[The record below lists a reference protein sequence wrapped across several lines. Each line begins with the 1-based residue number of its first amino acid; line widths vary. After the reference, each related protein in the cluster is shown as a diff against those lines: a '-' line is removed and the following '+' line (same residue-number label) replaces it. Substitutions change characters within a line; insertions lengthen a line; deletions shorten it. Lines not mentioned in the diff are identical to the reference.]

1 MIFNELD
8 SKNSDNIQ
16 QKPKRSRDGCQN
28 CKEGRIK
35 CDKTKPICKV
45 CQRKGL
51 NCDYSKKLMWISVDK
66 TDSRHPSF
74 KNKRTSTKSSLPKE
88 SLNNGDTST
97 IAYTNTRPGKAPDDP
112 DNIDA
117 VASKSV
123 PSIIS
128 VNRIEELDMLDT
140 TEEYEL
146 LSPSR
151 SRQNSETGSR
161 NPSIISTSSNGEP
174 DEGNVI
180 DEEYIDHLSKDFS
193 EGVQLD
199 LDTISHHGL
208 MKLDHQRI
216 IEAQKNFSSNFQSFP
231 REISNIF
238 QSKDTQNIF
247 SHYLFVTC
255 VALDPLNGSGPQNIS
270 EKFFVPVA
278 VNDPATLHGI
288 LSISA
293 SQLSFSNPEYKR
305 LSLLH
310 KSLSYKHLYALLKD
324 DKESVSLNALSAII
338 CHLSI
343 EIIQS
348 GLQNWPF
355 HIKALRKIVQER
367 KKRKL
372 KGDQL
377 TWFLYL
383 RIARYDNFATLTTG
397 EKPLFKE
404 FNSNDFKSFHPLIQN
419 FDGIFGCPTTV
430 LFFCS
435 ELTYIGRTIFDI
447 TKIGGFNSLKEHLES
462 LGYNEACLQ
471 KRLMKLLKREKSSIN
486 SKDWEATERIWSAAM
501 IIHFHQSIY
510 DESNNGEFHNEK
522 EKFFEALK
530 EFVQY
535 DSFFCSNLLWPL
547 LKISTI
553 LTEDVDRLF
562 LRNTLNLFFHKTNI
576 GAFKGVLKIVDELW
590 ELIDNGKYIKPSD
603 WWSLQDE
610 KGWNIFL
617 A

>member
-1 MIFNELD
+1 MTANLL
-8 SKNSDNIQ
+8 NSGESSENNNHNHNNNNNNANNPTAPVPP
-16 QKPKRSRDGCQN
+16 KSKRSRDGCQN

-35 CDKTKPICKV
+35 CDKSKPICKV
-45 CQRKGL
+45 CLRKGL
-51 NCDYSKKLMWISVDK
+51 TCDYSKKLMWISVEK
-66 TDSRHPSF
+66 SDSRHPSF
-74 KNKRTSTKSSLPKE
+74 KNKRTNSKSNTPKDQSIDGIKQSKSITPE
-88 SLNNGDTST
+88 N
-97 IAYTNTRPGKAPDDP
+97 IPQQQI
-112 DNIDA
+112 IDA
-117 VASKSV
+117 D
-123 PSIIS
+123 
-128 VNRIEELDMLDT
+128 EELDMLDT
-140 TEEYEL
+140 SEEYQL
-146 LSPSR
+146 LSPSD
-151 SRQNSETGSR
+151 QVIQYNKSR
-161 NPSIISTSSNGEP
+161 NSSLSSVQSYYNEDGE
-174 DEGNVI
+174 I
-180 DEEYIDHLSKDFS
+180 DELSDEFQES
-193 EGVQLD
+193 VQLD

-216 IEAQKNFSSNFQSFP
+216 LETQRNFSMTYQTFP
-231 REISNIF
+231 REIFNIF

-255 VALDPLNGSGPQNIS
+255 IAIDPLNGAGPQNIS

-324 DKESVSLNALSAII
+324 EKESVSLNALSAII

-367 KKRKL
+367 KKRKI
-372 KGDQL
+372 KEDQL

-404 FNSNDFKSFHPLIQN
+404 FNSSDFKTLDPLIQN
-419 FDGIFGCPTTV
+419 FDCVFGCPTTV

-435 ELTYIGRTIFDI
+435 ELTYIGKTIFDSKQ
-447 TKIGGFNSLKEHLES
+447 TGNFVSLSNHLES
-462 LGYNEACLQ
+462 IGYSEIILK
-471 KRLMKLLKREKSSIN
+471 KRLNKLLKRSKSPIN
-486 SKDWEATERIWSAAM
+486 SSDWDEIEKMWSSTM
-501 IIHFHQSIY
+501 IILFHQSLY
-510 DESNNGEFHNEK
+510 NNVDKEILNQEK
-522 EKFFEALK
+522 ITFFNALQ
-530 EFVQY
+530 EFVKF

-547 LKISTI
+547 LKISTG
-553 LTEDVDRLF
+553 LNSNNDRIF
-562 LRNTLNLFFHKTNI
+562 VKDTLQLFFDKTNI

-590 ELIDNGKYIKPSD
+590 ELMDNGKYNEPYD
-603 WWSLQDE
+603 WWRYQDE
-610 KGWNIFL
+610 KCWNIFL

>member
-1 MIFNELD
+1 MILNEL
-8 SKNSDNIQ
+8 NSGKTPNNNNNDNNNNNQ
-16 QKPKRSRDGCQN
+16 QKLKRSRDGCQN

-35 CDKTKPICKV
+35 CDKTKPTCKV

-74 KNKRTSTKSSLPKE
+74 KNKKPPQKTTKPPTKVKKDTHLEDKIIPK
-88 SLNNGDTST
+88 
-97 IAYTNTRPGKAPDDP
+97 
-112 DNIDA
+112 IDA
-117 VASKSV
+117 
-123 PSIIS
+123 
-128 VNRIEELDMLDT
+128 IEERDMLDT

-146 LSPSR
+146 LTPSR
-151 SRQNSETGSR
+151 RNSEVRSR
-161 NPSIISTSSNGEP
+161 NSSIISNGDDNNNGEF
-174 DEGNVI
+174 I
-180 DEEYIDHLSKDFS
+180 DEEYIDNLSDDFS
-193 EGVQLD
+193 ESVQLD

-208 MKLDHQRI
+208 MKLDFQKIVESQR
-216 IEAQKNFSSNFQSFP
+216 NFSNNFHSFP

-238 QSKDTQNIF
+238 QSQDTQNIF

-255 VALDPLNGSGPQNIS
+255 ISLDPLNGAGPQNIS

-324 DKESVSLNALSAII
+324 DKQSISLNALSAII

-348 GLQNWPF
+348 GLQNWPV

-367 KKRKL
+367 KKRNMKE
-372 KGDQL
+372 DQL

-404 FNSNDFKSFHPLIQN
+404 FNAVDFKSFHPLIQN
-419 FDGIFGCPTTV
+419 FDCIFGCPTTV

-435 ELTYIGRTIFDI
+435 ELTYIGKTIFDS
-447 TKIGGFNSLKEHLES
+447 KQDGKFKSLGDHLETLNYS
-462 LGYNEACLQ
+462 EIGLK
-471 KRLMKLLKREKSSIN
+471 KRLTKLLKRNQSSIDAN
-486 SKDWEATERIWSAAM
+486 DWNAIEKIWSSAL
-501 IIHFHQSIY
+501 IIHFQQAVY
-510 DESNNGEFHNEK
+510 DSSSQQYDFEIEK
-522 EKFFEALK
+522 ENFFDALK
-530 EFVQY
+530 EFVLY

-553 LTEDVDRLF
+553 LIDPNDRDF
-562 LRNTLNLFFHKTNI
+562 LRKTIGAFFDKTNI

-590 ELIDNGKYIKPSD
+590 ELIDEGTFTKPSD
-603 WWSLQDE
+603 WWVFHE
-610 KGWNIFL
+610 KKGWNIFL

>member
-1 MIFNELD
+1 MVVNGASMENNQ
-8 SKNSDNIQ
+8 S
-16 QKPKRSRDGCQN
+16 KPKRSRDGCQN

-45 CQRKGL
+45 CQRKGYD
-51 NCDYSKKLMWISVDK
+51 CDYSKKLMWIPVDK
-66 TDSRHPSF
+66 LDSRHPSF
-74 KNKRTSTKSSLPKE
+74 KNKRSGTKSLTPVDFEINKNE
-88 SLNNGDTST
+88 NKNKTT
-97 IAYTNTRPGKAPDDP
+97 K
-112 DNIDA
+112 
-117 VASKSV
+117 KF
-123 PSIIS
+123 IS
-128 VNRIEELDMLDT
+128 VKSEELDMLDT
-140 TEEYEL
+140 SEEYQL
-146 LSPSR
+146 LIPTDDR
-151 SRQNSETGSR
+151 SRAS
-161 NPSIISTSSNGEP
+161 SIDNGEDFID
-174 DEGNVI
+174 DESI
-180 DEEYIDHLSKDFS
+180 DSLSEDFS

-216 IEAQKNFSSNFQSFP
+216 IETQRSFSTNFQSFP
-231 REISNIF
+231 KEISSIF

-310 KSLSYKHLYALLKD
+310 KSLSYKHLYALLND

-355 HIKALRKIVQER
+355 HIKALRKIVRER
-367 KKRKL
+367 KKRKI
-372 KGDQL
+372 KEDQL

-404 FNSNDFKSFHPLIQN
+404 FNAEDFSSFHPLIQN
-419 FDGIFGCPTTV
+419 FDCIFGCPTTV

-435 ELTYIGRTIFDI
+435 ELTYIGKTIFDAQ
-447 TKIGGFNSLKEHLES
+447 KLGKFESLDEHLQL
-462 LGYNEACLQ
+462 LGYSEAVLK
-471 KRLMKLLKREKSSIN
+471 KRLTKLLKRPKSSIT
-486 SKDWEATERIWSAAM
+486 SDDWEASEKIWSAAM
-501 IIHFHQSIY
+501 VVHFHQSIY
-510 DESNNGEFHNEK
+510 NSAEDFIEEKNN
-522 EKFFEALK
+522 FFDALK

-547 LKISTI
+547 LKISLI
-553 LTEDVDRLF
+553 LKNQHDRKVLKD
-562 LRNTLNLFFHKTNI
+562 TLDAFFDKTNV
-576 GAFKGVLKIVDELW
+576 GAFQGVSKIVDELW
-590 ELIDNGKYIKPSD
+590 EVIDDGSFKNPND
-603 WWSLQDE
+603 WWIFQE
-610 KGWNIFL
+610 KKGWNIFL